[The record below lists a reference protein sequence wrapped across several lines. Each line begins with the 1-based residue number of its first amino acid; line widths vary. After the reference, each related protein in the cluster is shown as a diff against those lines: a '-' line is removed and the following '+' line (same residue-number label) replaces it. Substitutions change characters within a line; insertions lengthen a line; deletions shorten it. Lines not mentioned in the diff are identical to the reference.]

1 MFFLF
6 FQSSFFLN
14 IYHTLVETNQIGN
27 VRKKQEEEDS
37 HEEEEEEEVEEE
49 EDDDV
54 DEDEDSGRD
63 GSSEILVA
71 TSTLA
76 SLSNPESI
84 REIGHEAVWS
94 LSTAKPGNGVTQ
106 IRDSSVDTYWQSDGG
121 QPHLINIQFSK
132 RAAVCE
138 VAFYLDYSLD
148 ESYTP
153 KQLSIRTGITFH
165 DLVEVKLVEL
175 NQPVGWCSVPLFGPI
190 DPLDDDEE
198 DNMEN
203 DAENTDSNHN
213 NRNQPIRTHF
223 VQICVV
229 SMHQNG
235 RDTHIRQ
242 VKIFGPRTE
251 GELVDR
257 YVPLTGGLPR
267 FQTVAMSQYSTIR

>member
-1 MFFLF
+1 MDSDEEYVAEDL
-6 FQSSFFLN
+6 
-14 IYHTLVETNQIGN
+14 YVPDDDEEPEAVEDD
-27 VRKKQEEEDS
+27 EEED
-37 HEEEEEEEVEEE
+37 EE
-49 EDDDV
+49 EDE
-54 DEDEDSGRD
+54 EDEDDGNTDSGEDQPD
-63 GSSEILVA
+63 GSSAILVA
-71 TSTLA
+71 TSSLA
-76 SLSNPESI
+76 SLSNPEFMLSV

-165 DLVEVKLVEL
+165 DLVEVKVVEL
-175 NQPVGWCSVPLFGPI
+175 NEPVGWCSVPLCGPI
-190 DPLDDDEE
+190 DPLGDEDEE
-198 DNMEN
+198 EDIEN
-203 DAENTDSNHN
+203 GDEHDTAATEHK
-213 NRNQPIRTHF
+213 RKKPIRTHF

-251 GELVDR
+251 GELAVR
-257 YVPLTGGLPR
+257 QTPFMCGLPR
-267 FQTVAMSQYSTIR
+267 FQTVAMSQFSTIR